1 MFKTHR
7 SCPFKIG
14 GKNWLKHNIKTVL
27 IALKKK
33 KHKDVVKLNI
43 LLYLDAIAI
52 KILSP
57 NISMNE
63 IFS

>member
-33 KHKDVVKLNI
+33 KTQRCRKVKYFAILRYNCNKDFI
-43 LLYLDAIAI
+43 PQYF
-52 KILSP
+52 
-57 NISMNE
+57 NE
-63 IFS
+63 